1 MPFDFFTAPGAA
13 ANADFTRDAAL
24 ALTATALQGA
34 DDGELYLEHTAIE
47 SLVWS
52 DGKLKDASFHVDQG
66 FGLRAVAGEFTAYAH
81 GNSLTLPALKQ
92 AAATVGA
99 ARAGYSGS
107 ADLSFGLSAGSA
119 RPANPALYQAAD
131 PTGASGGAPLEA
143 KIALL
148 QEIDAYIRAAEPLA
162 KQVSVSLASEY
173 KLVSILRPGN
183 DPIDDA
189 RPLTRINVT
198 VLLKKGERQESGSHG
213 YGGREPLAGYIAAA
227 RWKQAADDAIRQAR
241 VNLESVDAPAGEQT
255 VVLANGWPGVLF
267 HEAVGHGL
275 EGDFIR
281 KGTSMFSGK
290 VGTQVAARGVTVI
303 DDGTIAGRRGSLTVD
318 DEGTPTQRNVLIE
331 DGILKGFMQDRLNAR
346 LMQQQPT
353 GNGRRESYASQPM
366 PRMTNT
372 FLDNGE
378 RDPAEII
385 ASVKDG
391 IYATSFGGGSVD
403 ITSGRFV
410 FSMTEAYK
418 IENGKLGA
426 PLKGATLIGNGTE
439 TLHRISMIGND
450 LALDNGIGTCGK
462 NGQGVPAGIG
472 QPTLRLDGMTV
483 GGAG

>member
-1 MPFDFFTAPGAA
+1 MPAPPGSNFD
-13 ANADFTRDAAL
+13 RDAAL
-24 ALTATALQGA
+24 ATTAAALKGA
-34 DDGELYLEHTAIE
+34 DDGELYLEHTVTE

-66 FGLRAVAGEFTAYAH
+66 FGLRAMAGEFTAYAH
-81 GNSLTLPALKQ
+81 SNSLTLPALKQ
-92 AAATVGA
+92 AADTVGA
-99 ARAGYSGS
+99 ARAGHSGS
-107 ADLSFGLSAGSA
+107 LDLSSGSTVPVN
-119 RPANPALYQAAD
+119 RALYAAVD
-131 PTGASGGAPLEA
+131 PTGAVPLEQ

-148 QEIDAYIRAAEPLA
+148 QQIDAYVRAAEPLA

-183 DPIDDA
+183 DEITDA
-189 RPLTRINVT
+189 RPLTRINVN
-198 VLLKKGERQESGSHG
+198 VMLKKGERQESGTHG
-213 YGGREPLAGYIAAA
+213 YGGREPLAGYITES
-227 RWKQAADDAIRQAR
+227 RWKNAADDAIRQAR
-241 VNLESVDAPAGEQT
+241 VNLESVAAPAGEHT

-281 KGTSMFSGK
+281 KGTSIFSGK
-290 VGTQVAARGVTVI
+290 VGTQVAAKGVTVI
-303 DDGTIAGRRGSLTVD
+303 DDGTLTGRRGSLTVD

-385 ASVKDG
+385 TSVKDG
-391 IYATSFGGGSVD
+391 IYAISFGGGSVD

-418 IENGKLGA
+418 IENGKIGA
-426 PLKGATLIGNGTE
+426 PA
-439 TLHRISMIGND
+439 
-450 LALDNGIGTCGK
+450 
-462 NGQGVPAGIG
+462 
-472 QPTLRLDGMTV
+472 
-483 GGAG
+483 

>member
-1 MPFDFFTAPGAA
+1 METDACLSYITPMPHDFFH
-13 ANADFTRDAAL
+13 ADFERDAAL
-24 ALTATALQGA
+24 TITAQALRGA
-34 DDGELYLEHTAIE
+34 DDGELYLEHTAYE
-47 SLVWS
+47 SFVWT
-52 DGKLKDASFHVDQG
+52 DGRLKDASFHVDQG

-81 GNSLTLPALKQ
+81 GNSLTLPALRA
-92 AAATVGA
+92 AAATVGS

-107 ADLSFGLSAGSA
+107 TDVSAMADAPRTA
-119 RPANPALYQAAD
+119 AAPLYGAAD
-131 PTGASGGAPLEA
+131 PTGAVPLEA

-148 QEIDAYIRAAEPLA
+148 AEIDAYVRAAEPLVR
-162 KQVSVSLASEY
+162 QVSVSLATEY
-173 KLVSILRPGN
+173 KLVSILRPGS
-183 DPIDDA
+183 DGIDDA
-189 RPLTRINVT
+189 RPLSRLNITVT
-198 VLLKKGERQESGSHG
+198 LKRGDRTEEGSFG
-213 YGGREPLAGYIAAA
+213 FGGREALAGYIAQD
-227 RWKQAADDAIRQAR
+227 RWRHAADQALRQAR
-241 VNLESVDAPAGEQT
+241 VNLDSVAAPAGEQT
-255 VVLANGWPGVLF
+255 VVLANGWAGVLF

-290 VGTQVAARGVTVI
+290 VGTQVAAKGVTVI
-303 DDGTIAGRRGSLTVD
+303 DDGSLAGRRGSLTVD

-353 GNGRRESYASQPM
+353 GNGRRESYASMPM

-372 FLDNGE
+372 FLDNGKS
-378 RDPAEII
+378 DPQEII

-391 IYATSFGGGSVD
+391 IYAVDFGGGSVD

-418 IENGKLGA
+418 IENGKLTA
-426 PLKGATLIGNGTE
+426 PLKGATLIGSGAD

-450 LALDNGIGTCGK
+450 LDLDRGIATCGK
-462 NGQGVPAGIG
+462 EGQGVPAGVG

-483 GGAG
+483 GGAA